1 MRHDSNHTAT
11 SRAHVMD
18 NGIFC
23 AQRRLLIDG
32 RSLRATFR
40 AIETENDTANET
52 GTG

>member
-1 MRHDSNHTAT
+1 MRHDLNHTAA
-11 SRAHVMD
+11 SRGHVMD

-40 AIETENDTANET
+40 AIETANET